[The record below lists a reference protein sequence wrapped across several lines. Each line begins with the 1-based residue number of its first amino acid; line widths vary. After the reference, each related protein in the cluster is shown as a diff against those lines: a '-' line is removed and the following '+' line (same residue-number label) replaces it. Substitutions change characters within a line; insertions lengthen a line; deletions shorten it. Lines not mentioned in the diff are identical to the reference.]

1 FLMDLPVLFE
11 EDSDAPV
18 RLAAFASPWPGA
30 LMLMRSAT
38 GSGFQP
44 VLTLDRPA
52 TLGHL
57 VSDLA
62 PGPLGQ
68 WDHANHIDVEIYG
81 GLLQAR
87 SQDAVLA
94 GANALAVRTTGGGF
108 EVLQFVD
115 ADLTGVRTYR
125 LTTLLRGQSG
135 SEPEM
140 REGALA
146 GAEVVL
152 LDAATVPVVP
162 LSSDQLGLEQHYRLV
177 PAGLAV
183 DDPSALAFVH
193 AASGR
198 GALPLAPVHLKARR
212 QGDDIE
218 ISFIRQTRRGGDSWA
233 QVEVPLGEENEAYE
247 VDILG
252 VDGGVLRTLVTSVTS
267 VFYPLTD
274 EISDFGAQVAELSFA
289 VCQLSATAGRGV
301 QRKATSH
308 V

>member
-1 FLMDLPVLFE
+1 
-11 EDSDAPV
+11 
-18 RLAAFASPWPGA
+18 
-30 LMLMRSAT
+30 
-38 GSGFQP
+38 
-44 VLTLDRPA
+44 
-52 TLGHL
+52 
-57 VSDLA
+57 
-62 PGPLGQ
+62 
-68 WDHANHIDVEIYG
+68 